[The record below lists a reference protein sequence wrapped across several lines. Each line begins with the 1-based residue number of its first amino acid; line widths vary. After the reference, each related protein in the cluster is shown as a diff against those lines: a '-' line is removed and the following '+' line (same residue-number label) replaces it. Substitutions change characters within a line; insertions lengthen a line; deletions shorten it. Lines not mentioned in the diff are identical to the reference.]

1 MKATVYFEQRGITFP
16 ALNNKQITGSSVNGL
31 KRAFINAVNRSRNTL
46 PLWFGAGS
54 TVTATAWMQ
63 GANCPVFTYNIVLN

>member
-1 MKATVYFEQRGITFP
+1 MKATVYFEQRGVTFP

-63 GANCPVFTYNIVLN
+63 GANCPVFSCNIVL